1 MEYKS
6 KVYILPDTQGR
17 IIRLEGGYTTPSD
30 LTGWIE
36 IDEGQGYKY
45 NLCQS
50 NYLPSPLYTE
60 DGICRWKWHGTECVL
75 RSDNEIAADR
85 RNIPPAPPSIEERV
99 DSLETTSDDIIL
111 MMAEIIGG

>member
-1 MEYKS
+1 MEHKS

-17 IIRLEGGYTTPSD
+17 ILRLDGGYTTPTD

-36 IDEGQGYKY
+36 IDEGQGDKY

-50 NYLPSPLYTE
+50 NYLPSPLYTD
-60 DGICRWKWHGTECVL
+60 DGIPCWKWTGTECVL
-75 RSDNEIAADR
+75 RSADEIEADR
-85 RNIPPAPPSIEERV
+85 KLIPPAPPSIEKRV
-99 DSLETTSDDIIL
+99 DTLESTSDDIIL